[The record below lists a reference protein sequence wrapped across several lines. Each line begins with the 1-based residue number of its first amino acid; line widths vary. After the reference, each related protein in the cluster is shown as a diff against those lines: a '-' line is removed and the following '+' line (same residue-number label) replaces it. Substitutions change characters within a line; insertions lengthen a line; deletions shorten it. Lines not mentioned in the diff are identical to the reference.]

1 MPGTYI
7 GSPVIGSPRIRTC
20 VGCLAVAFITGL
32 CSPSVSLSAPV
43 PATKPA
49 VTHQIDF
56 EKTVRPLFVKHCQD
70 CHGPDAREGGL
81 RLTSRKNILLRND
94 SGEPAIVVGKSS
106 LSVLIHRV
114 SSQDEKEQMPPADAG
129 ERLSKQEQNILKQW
143 IDQGAHWPTESEA
156 PKHWA
161 YIPPVKSA
169 PPVFKEQVRINNPID
184 SFVVEKLKQQSTAL
198 TQSPPARPARLLR
211 RVSLDLTGLPPTP
224 EAVLA
229 FEKDPS
235 PAAYEKFVDSLLQS
249 PRYGEKWA
257 RQWLDLARYADSN
270 GFQADQL
277 REMWLYRDWVIKSLN
292 QDLPF
297 DQFTIEQIAG
307 DLLPK
312 ATIEQKI
319 ATGFHRC
326 TTCNVEAGVDPEENR
341 VNQIFDRVN
350 ATGLVWLGS
359 TFECAQCHNHKYD
372 PFSQEDYYQIFAF
385 FNNTP
390 LEVKQLG
397 KSVTF
402 NFTGPKLAL
411 PLNDEEKKTKDELTR
426 QQVTVQAELNARL
439 KELGQSFPRWE
450 KTLLAQLENSK
461 ESAKIPAKVQT
472 VLLIDTKKRTANQT
486 KELNRFQQ
494 QQDQAYSALEKKRNR
509 IQNKLKAHEPDSTL
523 VMVEMSEPRMTSIFK
538 RGDFLSKGARVKP
551 QTPDVLHPLKSKD
564 KPNRLELARWLV
576 ARENPL
582 VARVTVNRWWS
593 QFFGQGIVATQE
605 DFGTQGDA
613 PTHPKLLDWLAVEFM
628 DHNWSMKHLHKMIVM
643 SSTYQ
648 QSSKVTPALLEA
660 DPYNQLY
667 TRGPRLRLAAET
679 IRDNALAISGL
690 LSTKM
695 GGPPV
700 YPPQPKG
707 LWRHVGRNA
716 PKYLTSTSEDRY
728 RRGVYVVWRRSAPYP
743 SFTNF
748 DAPDRGA
755 CVINRSRTNTPLQA
769 LTLLNDPAYIEI
781 GVGLA
786 KRLATRGLTK
796 NLSDRERVAYAFR
809 LCVARKPTDVEVDHL
824 TKVFQRELNYFQEH
838 PQAAQKLISAENRPE
853 GVGASRMAAW
863 LYIANILLNLD
874 ETITKG

>member
-1 MPGTYI
+1 MRMYGFQC
-7 GSPVIGSPRIRTC
+7 IRAAI
-20 VGCLAVAFITGL
+20 GCLSAIFTVTL
-32 CSPSVSLSAPV
+32 CSSTVIWSASV
-43 PATKPA
+43 PATKPVA
-49 VTHQIDF
+49 KQKIDF
-56 EKTVRPLFVKHCQD
+56 EKTIRPIFVKHCQD
-70 CHGPDAREGGL
+70 CHGPDDREGGL

-94 SGEPAIVVGKSS
+94 SGEPAIIVGKSTQ
-106 LSVLIHRV
+106 SVLFHRI
-114 SSQDEKEQMPPADAG
+114 STQNKKEQMPPADAG
-129 ERLSKQEQNILKQW
+129 ERLSKQEIQILKQW
-143 IDQGAHWPTESEA
+143 IDLGADWPTGSEE

-161 YIPPVKSA
+161 YVPPIKSTPPVIKGQA
-169 PPVFKEQVRINNPID
+169 RIKNSID
-184 SFVVEKLKQQSTAL
+184 AFIVNKLKQQTTPLS
-198 TQSPPARPARLLR
+198 QSPPSNPARLLR
-211 RVSLDLTGLPPTP
+211 RVSLDLIGLPPTP
-224 EAVLA
+224 EAVIA
-229 FEKDPS
+229 FEKNPS
-235 PAAYEKFVDSLLQS
+235 PEAYEKFVDSLLQS

-277 REMWLYRDWVIKSLN
+277 REMWLYRDWVINSLN

-297 DQFTIEQIAG
+297 DQFTIQQIAG

-312 ATIEQKI
+312 ATIDQKI

-350 ATGLVWLGS
+350 ATGLVWLGT

-372 PFSQEDYYQIFAF
+372 PFSQQDYYQIFAF

-390 LEVKQLG
+390 LEVKQVG

-402 NFTGPKLAL
+402 EVTGPKFAL
-411 PLNDEEKKTKDELTR
+411 PLDSKAEQSKDKLTKQRLTIQTQLNARKKELIQSLPKWEETMLALLENSEESTKVP
-426 QQVTVQAELNARL
+426 VTVQKILRAES
-439 KELGQSFPRWE
+439 E
-450 KTLLAQLENSK
+450 
-461 ESAKIPAKVQT
+461 
-472 VLLIDTKKRTANQT
+472 KRTEKQT
-486 KELNRFQQ
+486 KQLTRFQQ
-494 QQDQAYSALEKKRNR
+494 QQDQSYASLEKDLNHIRTELTALE
-509 IQNKLKAHEPDSTL
+509 PDTTL
-523 VMVEMSEPRMTSIFK
+523 VMVEMSKPRMNNIFK
-538 RGDFLSKGARVKP
+538 RGDFLNKGAAVIP
-551 QTPDVLHPLKSKD
+551 QTPDALHSLKVKD
-564 KPNRLELARWLV
+564 KPNRLALAKWLV

-605 DFGTQGDA
+605 DFGSQGDA
-613 PTHPKLLDWLAVEFM
+613 PTHPELLDWLAVEFM
-628 DHNWSMKHLHKMIVM
+628 EHNWSMKHIHKMIVM
-643 SSTYQ
+643 SATYQ
-648 QSSKVTPALLEA
+648 QSSKVTPSLLEV

-667 TRGPRLRLAAET
+667 TRGPRLRLAAEN

-728 RRGVYVVWRRSAPYP
+728 RRGVYVIWRRSAPYP

-781 GVGLA
+781 AIGLA
-786 KRLATRGLTK
+786 KRLATKSLSSK
-796 NLSDRERVAYAFR
+796 LSDRERIIYAFR
-809 LCVARKPTDVEVDHL
+809 LCVAREPKAEEVDLL
-824 TKVFQRELNYFQEH
+824 TKVFNKELKYFQEH
-838 PQAAQKLISAENRPE
+838 PQAAQKLISAKNRPE
-853 GVGASRMAAW
+853 GVGATRMAAW
-863 LYIANILLNLD
+863 LYITNILLNLD

>member
-1 MPGTYI
+1 MYGSQVLRTVISCLSI
-7 GSPVIGSPRIRTC
+7 GLVC
-20 VGCLAVAFITGL
+20 NLLASVAWSTPI
-32 CSPSVSLSAPV
+32 
-43 PATKPA
+43 PAKKPA
-49 VTHQIDF
+49 AAHQIDF
-56 EKTVRPLFVKHCQD
+56 EKAVQPIFVKHCQD

-81 RLTSRKNILLRND
+81 RLTTRKNILLRND
-94 SGEPAIVVGKSS
+94 SGEPAVVVGKSE

-114 SSQDEKEQMPPADAG
+114 SSHDEEEQMPPADSG
-129 ERLSKQEQNILKQW
+129 ERLSKKEIQTLKQW
-143 IDQGAHWPTESEA
+143 IDQGANWPTESEA

-161 YIPPVKSA
+161 YVPPVKST
-169 PPVFKEQVRINNPID
+169 PPVLKGRVRVHNPID
-184 SFVVEKLKQQSTAL
+184 AFVVEKLNQQTTAL
-198 TQSPPARPARLLR
+198 KQSPPATPARLLR
-211 RVSLDLTGLPPTP
+211 RVSLDLIGLPPTP
-224 EAVLA
+224 EAVIA

-235 PAAYEKFVDSLLQS
+235 PEAYEKYVDALLQS

-297 DQFTIEQIAG
+297 DRFTIEQIAG

-312 ATIEQKI
+312 PTIEQKI

-350 ATGLVWLGS
+350 TTGLVWLGT

-372 PFSQEDYYQIFAF
+372 PFTQQDYYQIFAF
-385 FNNTP
+385 YNNTP

-402 NFTGPKLAL
+402 DFTGPKLAL
-411 PLNDEEKKTKDELTR
+411 PLHKDEQKKKDELINQRVATQSKLNLR
-426 QQVTVQAELNARL
+426 QKELN
-439 KELGQSFPRWE
+439 QSLSQWE
-450 KTLLAQLENSK
+450 ETMLALLENSK
-461 ESAKIPAKVQT
+461 ENSKVPEAVQKILHTQSEKR
-472 VLLIDTKKRTANQT
+472 TKKQT
-486 KELNRFQQ
+486 KQLTEFQQ
-494 QQDQAYSALEKKRNR
+494 QQDKTYEDLQTELNR
-509 IQNKLKAHEPDSTL
+509 IRKELKAFDPDTSL
-523 VMVEMSEPRMTSIFK
+523 VMVEMPQPRMTNIFK
-538 RGDFLSKGARVKP
+538 RGNFLSKGANVTP
-551 QTPDVLHPLKSKD
+551 QTPDALHPLKTKGQAD
-564 KPNRLELARWLV
+564 RLALAKWLV

-593 QFFGQGIVATQE
+593 QFFGHGIVRTQE
-605 DFGTQGDA
+605 DFGRQGDP
-613 PTHPKLLDWLAVEFM
+613 PTHPELLDWLAVEFM
-628 DHNWSMKHLHKMIVM
+628 DHHWSMKHLHKMIVM
-643 SSTYQ
+643 SATYQ

-660 DPYNQLY
+660 DPYNRLY
-667 TRGPRLRLAAET
+667 TRGPRLRLAAEN

-690 LSTKM
+690 LTTKM
-695 GGPPV
+695 GGPPI

-716 PKYLTSTSEDRY
+716 PKYRTSTSEDRF

-786 KRLATRGLTK
+786 KRLATKGLSA

-809 LCVARKPTDVEVDHL
+809 LCVSRKPTQAEVDHL
-824 TKVFQRELNYFQEH
+824 TKVFQQELKYFQEH
-838 PQAAQKLISAENRPE
+838 PQTAQKLISADHRPE
-853 GVGASRMAAW
+853 GVGATRMAAW
-863 LYIANILLNLD
+863 FYIANILLNLD

>member
-1 MPGTYI
+1 MRMYAFQCMR
-7 GSPVIGSPRIRTC
+7 SVICCPPIM
-20 VGCLAVAFITGL
+20 LATIL
-32 CSPSVSLSAPV
+32 CTSSVCWSDSIS
-43 PATKPA
+43 ATKPI
-49 VTHQIDF
+49 VKQQIDF
-56 EKTVRPLFVKHCQD
+56 EKTVRPIFVKHCLD
-70 CHGPDAREGGL
+70 CHGPDDREGGL

-94 SGEPAIVVGKSS
+94 SGEPAIVVGKSDQS
-106 LSVLIHRV
+106 ILYHRI
-114 SSQDEKEQMPPADAG
+114 STQNEKEQMPPSDAG
-129 ERLSKQEQNILKQW
+129 ERLSSQEILTLKQW
-143 IDQGAHWPTESEA
+143 IDQGAHWPTESEE

-161 YIPPVKSA
+161 YVPPVKNM
-169 PPVFKEQVRINNPID
+169 PPVLKGEVRINNPID
-184 SFVVEKLKQQSTAL
+184 SFIVEKLRSQETPLSQAE
-198 TQSPPARPARLLR
+198 PASPARLLR
-211 RVSLDLTGLPPTP
+211 RVSLDLIGLPPTL
-224 EAVLA
+224 EDVIA
-229 FEKDPS
+229 FEKNPS
-235 PAAYEKFVDSLLQS
+235 PKAYEKYVDSLLQS

-297 DQFTIEQIAG
+297 DQFTIQQLAG
-307 DLLPK
+307 DLLPQ
-312 ATIEQKI
+312 ATIDQKI

-350 ATGLVWLGS
+350 ATGLVWLGT

-372 PFSQEDYYQIFAF
+372 PFSQQDYYQIFAF

-390 LEVKQLG
+390 LEVKQVG

-402 NFTGPKLAL
+402 EVTGPKLAL
-411 PLNDEEKKTKDELTR
+411 PLDKKAEQTKDELTKQRLAVQTQLNAR
-426 QQVTVQAELNARL
+426 QKALVESLPKWEETMLALLENSEESTKVPVTVQKILRTNSEKRTSKQK
-439 KELGQSFPRWE
+439 KELKSFQQKQDKAYSTLE
-450 KTLLAQLENSK
+450 K
-461 ESAKIPAKVQT
+461 
-472 VLLIDTKKRTANQT
+472 D
-486 KELNRFQQ
+486 LNRI
-494 QQDQAYSALEKKRNR
+494 RNA
-509 IQNKLKAHEPDSTL
+509 LKAFEPDTTL
-523 VMVEMSEPRMTSIFK
+523 VMVEMSEPRMNHIFK
-538 RGDFLSKGARVKP
+538 RGDFLNKGAAVTP
-551 QTPDVLHPLKSKD
+551 QTPDALHPLKTNR
-564 KPNRLELARWLV
+564 KPDRLAFAKWLV

-593 QFFGQGIVATQE
+593 QFFGHGIVATQE
-605 DFGTQGDA
+605 DFGSQGDA
-613 PTHPKLLDWLAVEFM
+613 PTHPELLDWLAVEFM
-628 DHNWSMKHLHKMIVM
+628 EHNWSMKHIHKLIVM
-643 SSTYQ
+643 SATYQ
-648 QSSKVTPALLEA
+648 QSSKVTPALLEV

-667 TRGPRLRLAAET
+667 TRGPRLRLAAES

-716 PKYLTSTSEDRY
+716 PKYLTSTTEDRY
-728 RRGVYVVWRRSAPYP
+728 RRGVYVIWRRSAPYP

-748 DAPDRGA
+748 DAPDRGS

-781 GVGLA
+781 AVGLA
-786 KRLATRGLTK
+786 KRLATK
-796 NLSDRERVAYAFR
+796 DIASNLSDRERVTYAFR
-809 LCVARKPTDVEVDHL
+809 LCVARKPKTEEVDLL
-824 TKVFQRELNYFQEH
+824 TKVFQQELKYFQEH

-853 GVGASRMAAW
+853 GVGATRMAAW